1 MDAPT
6 LLKHEKLHPN
16 NKTIWDSAYQEEY
29 QGLEDIDTWEKITEE
44 EYQESKHLYKG
55 LMPTMAIAVIKKDG
69 DGNPVR
75 AKYRI
80 VALGNLDPH
89 SWSKSDCF
97 APVLSQLEL
106 RFLVAL
112 ATQQKCIPRTGDIT
126 QAFCQSYLPK
136 GEHYVCNPPIGCPLT
151 AQNIYLR
158 LKKTLYG
165 LRRSPCHFY
174 QLAKKT
180 LLSIGLKMHPASP

>member
-16 NKTIWDSAYQEEY
+16 NKKIWDSAYLEEY
-29 QGLEDIDTWEKITEE
+29 KGLEDIDTWETISET

-55 LMPTMAIAVIKKDG
+55 VMPTMAIEVIKKDG
-69 DGNPVR
+69 EGRPVR

-89 SWSKSDCF
+89 LWSKSDCF
-97 APVLSQLEL
+97 TPVLSQLEL

-112 ATQQKCIPRTGDIT
+112 ATQQQCIPKTGDIT
-126 QAFCQSYLPK
+126 QAFCQSYLPED
-136 GEHYVCNPPIGCPLT
+136 EHYICKPPVGCPIT
-151 AQNIYLR
+151 ARNTYLR

-165 LRRSPCHFY
+165 LR
-174 QLAKKT
+174 
-180 LLSIGLKMHPASP
+180 

>member
-1 MDAPT
+1 VDAPT

-16 NKTIWDSAYQEEY
+16 DRTFWDSAYQEEY

-69 DGNPVR
+69 EGNSVQ

-89 SWSKSDCF
+89 SWSKLDCF
-97 APVLSQLEL
+97 APVLLHLEL
-106 RFLVAL
+106 
-112 ATQQKCIPRTGDIT
+112 
-126 QAFCQSYLPK
+126 
-136 GEHYVCNPPIGCPLT
+136 
-151 AQNIYLR
+151 
-158 LKKTLYG
+158 
-165 LRRSPCHFY
+165 
-174 QLAKKT
+174 
-180 LLSIGLKMHPASP
+180 